1 MTFRSSMFPTRTRLF
16 FFAFLMSLFST
27 ILKRNS
33 LKLFSNPIVR
43 VNLERP
49 LERGGTNEA
58 YANVKQSST
67 ATSRNMHIQSIPMC
81 MVTLNGVEKCINR
94 RIGEGTGNNYA
105 YLVTDDNTKDS
116 VIIDPANPP
125 EYVSICTAFSTD

>member
-1 MTFRSSMFPTRTRLF
+1 MTFRSSMFLTRTRPF

-27 ILKRNS
+27 ILKRNP

-43 VNLERP
+43 VNFERP
-49 LERGGTNEA
+49 LERGGTNEP
-58 YANVKQSST
+58 YANVKQPLT
-67 ATSRNMHIQSIPMC
+67 VTSRNMHIQSIPMC
-81 MVTLNGVEKCINR
+81 MGTLESIWRCTNR
-94 RIGEGTGNNYA
+94 HIGEGTGNNYA

-125 EYVSICTAFSTD
+125 EYVSICTAPSTD